1 MRGTSERLID
11 NQPSGTRRVALLG
24 LIYQGIYA
32 GTQLVGFGLL
42 VRHVGAELFGLWMT
56 LVAISSLLPLAML
69 GQHGILLTRVGS
81 LAFQD
86 PQATQ
91 RIFFTSATLVTGIA
105 LVLLTLLSLV
115 SPVMDWGQLL
125 KAGEGLT
132 QPQVGLTAYLAIAV
146 SLLSL
151 PAIMG
156 GHLIYALQRGDLV
169 HQIMSVSCLASL
181 LATALAI
188 HWSQPLWVVG
198 PVSLLGPLLGGL
210 VLWLYGY
217 LRQLIPLP
225 PWEFLDYQLMH
236 RLLAAGSFFAITDM
250 MTLIILRTPD
260 IIVAHLHG
268 LGQVGPF
275 AAIGRF
281 PLLMLA
287 TFQAILL
294 PYWPV
299 ISESAQRQGPA
310 WIGALARRTLV
321 LTLGIWALG
330 AAAFWLFGP
339 RLIVA
344 WMGRQD
350 FVDTSLIAMAC
361 LQALGLGLFAW
372 LSVFLGALSRQRHLA
387 RAAAIAVSLFIPLA
401 VLLGQFLGPV
411 GVGLA
416 QALAL
421 FLGAI
426 PLAGWVLG
434 RIVSSR
440 PIPGVS
446 P

>member
-1 MRGTSERLID
+1 MGRPLSVRMA
-11 NQPSGTRRVALLG
+11 NQPAETRRVG
-24 LIYQGIYA
+24 LWGVIYQGIYA

-42 VRHVGAELFGLWMT
+42 VRHVGTDLFGLWMT

-69 GQHGILLTRVGS
+69 GQQGTLLTQVGA
-81 LAFQD
+81 LTLQD
-86 PQATQ
+86 TQ
-91 RIFFTSATLVTGIA
+91 SAHRIFSTSAMLVTGIT

-115 SPVMDWGQLL
+115 SPFLDWAPLL
-125 KAGEGLT
+125 RAGEGLGDSHI
-132 QPQVGLTAYLAIAV
+132 GLTAYLAIAV

-156 GHLIYALQRGDLV
+156 GHLVYALRRGDRV

-188 HWSQPLWVVG
+188 HWSQPIWVVG

-217 LRQLIPLP
+217 LRHLIPHP
-225 PWEFLDYQLMH
+225 PWALLDFRLMP
-236 RLLAAGSFFAITDM
+236 RLLAAGAFFAIIEA
-250 MTLIILRTPD
+250 MTLIILRAPD

-268 LGQVGPF
+268 LSQVGPF

-294 PYWPV
+294 PFWPV
-299 ISESAQRQGPA
+299 ISSAAPHQGPA
-310 WIGALARRTLV
+310 WIGALARRTLF

-339 RLIVA
+339 RLIAA
-344 WMGRQD
+344 WMGRRD

-387 RAAAIAVSLFIPLA
+387 RAAALAVSMFIPLA
-401 VLLGQFLGPV
+401 VLLGQLLGPV